1 MLTIE
6 VTCVFVASF
15 PCPTQKE
22 TNISYLLATPS
33 HYELYVRSSRMSEL
47 SRFVYMKSHVTLHVK
62 ASAQKVNLSREN
74 AGVLR
79 NTVKFSCL
87 LNAMSS
93 RLEKR
98 QHNTAQPG
106 HKSLRNK
113 NVNRRKTFSLL
124 QCKKQRSTK
133 FLQNRKACMYQENKK
148 IILYLYNLDIFP
160 LRIVLR
166 GRSKDRHLYICLC
179 LRNPPSTHPSETTNQ
194 I

>member
-1 MLTIE
+1 
-6 VTCVFVASF
+6 
-15 PCPTQKE
+15 
-22 TNISYLLATPS
+22 
-33 HYELYVRSSRMSEL
+33 
-47 SRFVYMKSHVTLHVK
+47 
-62 ASAQKVNLSREN
+62 
-74 AGVLR
+74 
-79 NTVKFSCL
+79 
-87 LNAMSS
+87 MSS

-113 NVNRRKTFSLL
+113 NANRRKSFSLL

-166 GRSKDRHLYICLC
+166 VRSKDRHLYICLC
-179 LRNPPSTHPSETTNQ
+179 LRNPPPTHPSETTNQ
-194 I
+194 IAKYVGLDLGVPQDLHWQKKKVFACVAQCGT